1 MMMNGYA
8 RNNSSDDFV
17 IVVVV
22 LCVLVAGEGVCNKFA
37 RIGHF

>member
-17 IVVVV
+17 IVVV